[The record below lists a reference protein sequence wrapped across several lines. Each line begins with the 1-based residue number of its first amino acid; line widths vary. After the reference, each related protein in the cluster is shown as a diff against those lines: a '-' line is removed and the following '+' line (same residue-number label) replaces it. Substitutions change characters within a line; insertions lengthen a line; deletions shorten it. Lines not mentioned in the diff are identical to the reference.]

1 MGQAA
6 RGEVAPIEP
15 HEMSTSE
22 MLAALREGR
31 EQERELA
38 EATREYAK
46 TVPTASTGS
55 LKIVLG
61 HNSRAFHF
69 PAGVGVEQLLA
80 LAECVGNGN
89 HPTDRALV
97 PPFKRGE
104 GESYQLMRDWML
116 YGSAHHKAGELAL
129 PRTGRGD
136 WTLTDKGMQT
146 LLQWLTSLSPIE
158 GGARAKK
165 ARLLLSDTIKKQLSK
180 EKQNQL
186 NSYLLLCPL
195 G

>member
-6 RGEVAPIEP
+6 RGDVAPVEP

-31 EQERELA
+31 AQERELA
-38 EATREYAK
+38 EATREYASQ
-46 TVPTASTGS
+46 VQIASTGS
-55 LKIVLG
+55 MKLVLG
-61 HNSRAFHF
+61 HNARAFHF

-97 PPFKRGE
+97 PPFKRGD

-136 WTLTDKGMQT
+136 WTLTDKGVET
-146 LLQWLTSLSPIE
+146 LFMWISHLSPIE
-158 GGARAKK
+158 GGTRAKK
-165 ARLLLSDTIKKQLSK
+165 ARLLLSNTIKQTIS
-180 EKQNQL
+180 NQKG
-186 NSYLLLCPL
+186 S
-195 G
+195 